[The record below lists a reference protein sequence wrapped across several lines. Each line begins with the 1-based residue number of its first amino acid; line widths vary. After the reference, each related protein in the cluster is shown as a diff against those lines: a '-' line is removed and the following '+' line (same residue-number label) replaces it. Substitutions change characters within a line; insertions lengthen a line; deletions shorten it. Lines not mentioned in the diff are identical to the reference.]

1 MTNAP
6 KEWSSEIR
14 SLYNPVQLL
23 GKGGFGSVW
32 LAELKQK
39 KNNNDG
45 DHAKSRS
52 KEHDDRLSH
61 VHPTD
66 RVAIKVMGH
75 SLDSPKMTSSF
86 LKRIEGDMF
95 QREIQVL
102 AEMNHPHIVRFIHFF
117 KLSSTTKE
125 RSCAPFAMILSYHK
139 GPQLQTLL
147 EHGGALGLPMAQV
160 ISSQLIGAVAY
171 LHDHGVIHR
180 DVKPDNIIITGANLQ
195 MDECWSD
202 GSEAKEMVA
211 KKQWNAVL
219 IDFGFARHVLEEDEI
234 PDNNNKAVVEGNH
247 REGAGLTLSNHQK
260 ILNESISK
268 KTILDLSAVGHR
280 TYAAPEIFKTIHKSS
295 KQSADAT
302 TSTTSSSPTS
312 TPAQQAYPLAEYVSN
327 YGMVAD
333 AYSVGLTIRYVVTGV
348 PASEPDIDDYISVQN
363 HPLFAASRNLKK
375 LMKRPRKNDKAN
387 KTVQPRKKHF
397 RSNDDIPKEVK
408 MLIFGLTRI
417 KEQDRTTVRA
427 AKYSQW
433 VTIEEIA
440 SC

>member
-14 SLYNPVQLL
+14 SLYNPIQLL
-23 GKGGFGSVW
+23 GEGGFGSVW

-39 KNNNDG
+39 KNNNNAPD
-45 DHAKSRS
+45 S
-52 KEHDDRLSH
+52 KEHGRLPH
-61 VHPTD
+61 VHQTDD
-66 RVAIKVMGH
+66 RVAIKVVGH
-75 SLDSPKMTSSF
+75 SLDSPPPKNISNF

-102 AEMNHPHIVRFIHFF
+102 AEMNHPHIVRFIKFF
-117 KLSSTTKE
+117 KLSSTKAE
-125 RSCAPFAMILSYHK
+125 RSCAPFAMVLSYHK

-147 EHGGALGLPMAQV
+147 EHGGALGLPLAQV

-171 LHDHGVIHR
+171 LHDHGIIHR
-180 DVKPDNIIITGANLQ
+180 DVKPDNIIITGANIQ

-202 GSEAKEMVA
+202 GSKAKEMVA
-211 KKQWNAVL
+211 NNQWNAVL
-219 IDFGFARHVLEEDEI
+219 IDFGFARHVLEEDEV
-234 PDNNNKAVVEGNH
+234 PDSNKAMTTNH
-247 REGAGLTLSNHQK
+247 REGAGLSLSNHQK
-260 ILNESISK
+260 ILDETISK

-295 KQSADAT
+295 KQSAGAT
-302 TSTTSSSPTS
+302 ITSSRTS
-312 TPAQQAYPLAEYVSN
+312 TPSQQAYPLAEYVSN

-333 AYSVGLTIRYVVTGV
+333 AYSVGLTIRYLVTGV

-363 HPLFAASRNLKK
+363 HPLLAASRNLMK
-375 LMKRPRKNDKAN
+375 LVSLPRKNDKAN
-387 KTVQPRKKHF
+387 KKVQPRKKNF

-408 MLIFGLTRI
+408 RLIFGLTRI

-433 VTIEEIA
+433 IAVEEIA